1 MFQQNKDKS
10 NSEIQPSS
18 GQEQKTSTTPP
29 TQNFEPP
36 PASVASDKTL
46 TQPKSAYP
54 LSDDAYDV
62 VSLLYHKSKALQV
75 YDKYMQDLRGDN
87 QLRNLLLQIRSDEER
102 HLEGLK
108 NHLGRL
114 LTSSPGENA
123 GSTSST
129 MPGD

>member
-1 MFQQNKDKS
+1 MIQQSNDQS
-10 NSEIQPSS
+10 NSENQLSS
-18 GQEQKTSTTPP
+18 GQEQKTSTTPA

-36 PASVASDKTL
+36 PASVAREKIL
-46 TQPKSAYP
+46 TGPKAAYP
-54 LSDDAYDV
+54 LSDEAYDV

-75 YDKYMQDLRGDN
+75 DEKYVQDLREDN
-87 QLRNLLLQIRSDEER
+87 QLRHLMLQIRSDEER

-114 LTSSPGENA
+114 LTGSPRESA
-123 GSTSST
+123 DITPST